1 MGGTSKW
8 LSSLIG
14 LKKPEKYHN
23 VKTGTGER
31 KRWKLWR
38 SSSPTFDTASEA
50 SSVTAV
56 AEVARAPT
64 RNSKEWAAIRIQ
76 TAFRGFLARRALRA
90 LKGVVRLQ
98 ALVRGQ
104 QVRKQAAVT
113 LRSMQALVRVQA
125 RVRARRARMSAEGQA
140 VLEMLQARHN
150 SMDDGLKQAEQGW
163 CDSQGTLEE
172 VREKLE
178 KRNEGA
184 KKRERTMAYALSQ
197 QQWRASKTCTSVRN
211 EVDENYWGWSWL
223 ERWMAAK
230 PWENRL
236 MERSCSSQNDQSGDL
251 FCLKNLDFGTPC
263 SVNIKKNNVSTRISA
278 RPNSMDEESAPM
290 SKFSGRPN
298 YMNCTKSMKAKQ
310 RTRSRQRSM
319 DLSFSD
325 LVSSAKLLNATQW
338 NEKIF
343 TRSFN
348 N

>member
-8 LSSLIG
+8 IGSLIG

-23 VKTGTGER
+23 MGRTGEW

-38 SSSPTFDTASEA
+38 SSSPTSDTASDA
-50 SSVTAV
+50 TSVTTV
-56 AEVARAPT
+56 AEVARAPM
-64 RNSKEWAAIRIQ
+64 RDFKEWAAIKIQ

-113 LRSMQALVRVQA
+113 LRCMQALVRVQA
-125 RVRARRARMSAEGQA
+125 RVRARHARMSAEGQA

-150 SMDDGLKQAEQGW
+150 SMDDALKQAEEGW

-197 QQWRASKTCTSVRN
+197 QQRRASKTCTSVRN
-211 EVDENYWGWSWL
+211 EVEENYWGWNWL

-236 MERSCSSQNDQSGDL
+236 TEKSSSQIDQSGDM
-251 FCLKNLDFGTPC
+251 FCLKNLDFETPC

-278 RPNSMDEESAPM
+278 IPSSMDEESVASM
-290 SKFSGRPN
+290 SKFNRRPN

-310 RTRSRQRSM
+310 RTRSRQCSM
-319 DLSFSD
+319 DLSFSG
-325 LVSSAKLLNATQW
+325 LVSSAKLLNGMQW
-338 NEKIF
+338 NEKL
-343 TRSFN
+343 TRSLN